1 MKLRIWL
8 NPFKGTN
15 LESYSR
21 VKRIKLFFFLFSILL
36 SVVLVFWVKN
46 LLLSTFIAFVGFFLL
61 KPFVD
66 FLERKGVSRFISTLF
81 PFLFFSLFLFGFSLV
96 IFPTLGLQANSLKA
110 ELPKYV
116 HGTQQMLQNWE
127 SGFFSFLPLDSK
139 QKLGLELSEKVQN
152 LAQSIFTDLPTILSN
167 SLTVI
172 FLAPFLC
179 FFMLLDGKEFYRR
192 MISAVPNAYF
202 ELSMY
207 LQHQIMEQMGGFIRA
222 RLLESALVGIVI
234 WVGLG
239 IIQFPYALMLAFF
252 AALMN
257 LIPYLG
263 PIIGII
269 PGVLIALVNQETN
282 AITTYIVFVYLLAQ
296 ILDIVVIVPMVVAR
310 IVNLHPVT
318 VVLVVMVGS
327 QIMGV
332 LGMIIS
338 IPVASAV
345 KIIYSSIYQ
354 HITDGKSLQ

>member
-1 MKLRIWL
+1 MLNRI
-8 NPFKGTN
+8 
-15 LESYSR
+15 R
-21 VKRIKLFFFLFSILL
+21 RIKLLFFLISLVFFL
-36 SVVLVFWVKN
+36 VLVFWVKN
-46 LLLSTFIAFVGFFLL
+46 LLVSLFLALVGFFLL

-66 FLERKGVSRFISTLF
+66 FLVRQGLSRLVSTLF
-81 PFLFFSLFLFGFSLV
+81 PFLFFSLVFFGAALV
-96 IFPTLGLQANSLKA
+96 IFPALGNQVDSLKA

-116 HGTQQMLQNWE
+116 EGTQKMLQSWE
-127 SGFFSFLPLDSK
+127 SGVFSFLPVESK
-139 QKLGLELSEKVQN
+139 QRLGIELSQKVQQF
-152 LAQSIFTDLPTILSN
+152 AQSVFKDLPEILSN
-167 SLTVI
+167 SLTVL

-192 MISAVPNAYF
+192 MISTVPNAYF

-222 RLLESALVGIVI
+222 RLLESVIVGFVI
-234 WVGLG
+234 WIGLG
-239 IIQFPYALMLAFF
+239 VIQFPYALILAVF

-263 PIIGII
+263 PLIGIV

-282 AITTYIVFVYLLAQ
+282 AVTSYIVFIYLLAQ
-296 ILDIVVIVPMVVAR
+296 LLDALIIVPMVVAR

-327 QIMGV
+327 QTMGI

-338 IPVASAV
+338 IPFASAV

-354 HITDGKSLQ
+354 HITDGKPLA

>member
-1 MKLRIWL
+1 MLNRI
-8 NPFKGTN
+8 
-15 LESYSR
+15 R
-21 VKRIKLFFFLFSILL
+21 RIKLLFFLISLVFFL
-36 SVVLVFWVKN
+36 VLVFWVKN
-46 LLLSTFIAFVGFFLL
+46 LLVSLFLALVGFFLL

-66 FLERKGVSRFISTLF
+66 FLVRQGLSRLVSTLF
-81 PFLFFSLFLFGFSLV
+81 PFLFFSLVFFGASLV
-96 IFPTLGLQANSLKA
+96 IFPALGNQVDSLKA

-116 HGTQQMLQNWE
+116 EGTQKMLQSWE
-127 SGFFSFLPLDSK
+127 SGVFSFLPVESK
-139 QKLGLELSEKVQN
+139 QRLGVELSQKVQRF
-152 LAQSIFTDLPTILSN
+152 AQSVFTDLPEILSN
-167 SLTVI
+167 SLTVL

-192 MISAVPNAYF
+192 MISTVPNAYF

-222 RLLESALVGIVI
+222 RLLESVIVGFVI
-234 WVGLG
+234 WIGLG
-239 IIQFPYALMLAFF
+239 VIQFPYALILAVF

-263 PIIGII
+263 PLIGIV

-282 AITTYIVFVYLLAQ
+282 AVTSYIVFIYLLAQ
-296 ILDIVVIVPMVVAR
+296 LLDALIIVPMVVAR

-327 QIMGV
+327 QTMGI

-338 IPVASAV
+338 IPFASAV
-345 KIIYSSIYQ
+345 KIIYASIYQ
-354 HITDGKSLQ
+354 HITDGKPLA

>member
-1 MKLRIWL
+1 MDILNRI
-8 NPFKGTN
+8 
-15 LESYSR
+15 R
-21 VKRIKLFFFLFSILL
+21 RIKLLFFLVSLVFFLFLI
-36 SVVLVFWVKN
+36 FWVKN
-46 LLLSTFIAFVGFFLL
+46 LLISLFLALVGFFLL

-66 FLERKGVSRFISTLF
+66 FLVRQGLSRLVSTLF
-81 PFLFFSLFLFGFSLV
+81 PFLFFSLVLFGLSLAV
-96 IFPTLGLQANSLKA
+96 FPVLGNQIDALKA

-116 HGTQQMLQNWE
+116 EGTQKILQSWE
-127 SGFFSFLPLDSK
+127 SGIFSFLPADSK
-139 QKLGLELSEKVQN
+139 QRLGVELSQKVQRF
-152 LAQSIFTDLPTILSN
+152 AQSVFTDLPEILSN
-167 SLTVI
+167 SLTVL

-222 RLLESALVGIVI
+222 RLLESVIVGFVI

-239 IIQFPYALMLAFF
+239 IIQFPYALILAVF

-263 PIIGII
+263 PLIGIV

-282 AITTYIVFVYLLAQ
+282 AVTSYIVFIYLVAQ
-296 ILDIVVIVPMVVAR
+296 LLDALIIVPMVVAR

-327 QIMGV
+327 QTMGI

-338 IPVASAV
+338 IPFASAV
-345 KIIYSSIYQ
+345 KIIYASIYQ
-354 HITDGKSLQ
+354 HITDGKPLA

>member
-1 MKLRIWL
+1 METIHRI
-8 NPFKGTN
+8 
-15 LESYSR
+15 R
-21 VKRIKLFFFLFSILL
+21 RIKLWFFLFSLAF
-36 SVVLVFWVKN
+36 SVFLIFWVKN
-46 LLLSTFIAFVGFFLL
+46 LLVSVFLAFVGFFLL

-66 FLERKGVSRFISTLF
+66 FLVRQGLSRLVSTLF
-81 PFLFFSLFLFGFSLV
+81 PFLFFSLVFFGISLIV
-96 IFPTLGLQANSLKA
+96 FPTLGTQVDELKG

-116 HGTQQMLQNWE
+116 EGTQKMLQSWE
-127 SGFFSFLPLDSK
+127 SGLFSFLPAESK
-139 QKLGLELSEKVQN
+139 QRFGLELSQKVQQI
-152 LAQSIFTDLPTILSN
+152 AQSIFTDLPENLLS
-167 SLTVI
+167 SLTVL

-192 MISAVPNAYF
+192 MISTVPNAYF

-222 RLLESALVGIVI
+222 RLVESILVGFVI
-234 WVGLG
+234 WIGLAV
-239 IIQFPYALMLAFF
+239 IQFPYALVLAVF

-263 PIIGII
+263 PLIGVI
-269 PGVLIALVNQETN
+269 PGILIALVNQETN
-282 AITTYIVFVYLLAQ
+282 TVTSYIVFIYLLAQ
-296 ILDIVVIVPMVVAR
+296 LIDALVIVPMVVAR

-327 QIMGV
+327 QTMGI

-345 KIIYSSIYQ
+345 KIIYASIYQ
-354 HITDGKSLQ
+354 HITDGKPLT